1 VVERGCDGEFGE
13 LIDAPYG
20 LREFA
25 FRDPEGTLLR
35 VGSPIAASSIS

>member
-1 VVERGCDGEFGE
+1 MFGD
-13 LIDAPYG
+13 LFDTPYG

-35 VGSPIAASSIS
+35 VGSPLGGG